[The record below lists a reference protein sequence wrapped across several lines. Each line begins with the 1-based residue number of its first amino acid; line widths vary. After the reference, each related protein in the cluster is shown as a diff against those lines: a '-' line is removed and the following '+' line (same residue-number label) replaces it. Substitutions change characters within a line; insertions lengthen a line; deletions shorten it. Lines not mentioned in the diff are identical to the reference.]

1 MVCNF
6 PANVNKYINRFA
18 HVKAIHIISKEG
30 LILMFVDKDDVI
42 LVSEWQ
48 LLQC

>member
-6 PANVNKYINRFA
+6 SANVNKYINRFA
-18 HVKAIHIISKEG
+18 HVKAIHIMSKEG
-30 LILMFVDKDDVI
+30 LILFVDKDDVI